1 MRRTKTVFLLSGCTR
16 YCVKQIG
23 KELKKKK
30 HYVKTWKTDKD
41 LPRIEKFSV
50 ASS

>member
-1 MRRTKTVFLLSGCTR
+1 MRKTKTVFLLSGYTK

-30 HYVKTWKTDKD
+30 HCVKTWRTDKN
-41 LPRIEKFSV
+41 LPRIE
-50 ASS
+50 AD